1 MISWGDHSEEGEYTR
16 VLSFRNEIRLV
27 LVELKVNEDVCI
39 NLVRP
44 DLKLHLTPALAD
56 PAIVLRFEL
65 LQLIHDQ
72 PRGLVN
78 ILGVFT
84 FDDSKY
90 ILLEESILICGDDL
104 LKSFL
109 YDRFSSF
116 HTTKKYLLII

>member
-1 MISWGDHSEEGEYTR
+1 VISWGDHSEEGEYTR

-90 ILLEESILICGDDL
+90 ILL
-104 LKSFL
+104 
-109 YDRFSSF
+109 
-116 HTTKKYLLII
+116 